1 MTILPLSS
9 QSLLYTKLQTS
20 PKQPHGEHM
29 PAATISKI
37 DAVRKALAA
46 LGKDGTPT
54 RIQEYVKKTF
64 GLEMTMGHISN
75 CKSTL
80 MRKKSKKATG
90 LKAPAAAPVSNNVAA
105 PAKATTGR
113 QVSLQDVQTLKGL
126 VGRVGGGDLKSL
138 IDILG

>member
-1 MTILPLSS
+1 
-9 QSLLYTKLQTS
+9 
-20 PKQPHGEHM
+20 M

-54 RIQEYVKKTF
+54 RIQEYVKKAF

-80 MRKKSKKATG
+80 MRKKPKKATG
-90 LKAPAAAPVSNNVAA
+90 LKALAAATVANVAA
-105 PAKATTGR
+105 PAKAATGR

-126 VGRVGGGDLKSL
+126 FARVGGGDLKSL